1 MMMGNYCPQCGS
13 KDVAARTSGATTYLR
28 CRQCQA
34 GEQTPVWP
42 LLVATGASGAGKSAV
57 CELLRDR
64 LSGCAVYDVD
74 LIWCSSWDERNDSWL
89 RIAHSNG
96 LSNTSTVLCGT
107 LLPHHV
113 DHLPNRCLVGDVLY
127 LNLHCDD
134 QDRSDR
140 LQARWQHRSP
150 GADEFI
156 ERQRSFASWLL
167 KSAGAFHPPM
177 PTVSTSGRT
186 VSDTAGDVARWIDEQ
201 REAYAAD
208 QSARYTGVRQPSP
221 PDLPGPVA
229 LL

>member
-1 MMMGNYCPQCGS
+1 M
-13 KDVAARTSGATTYLR
+13 ALARA
-28 CRQCQA
+28 Q
-34 GEQTPVWP
+34 
-42 LLVATGASGAGKSAV
+42 V

-74 LIWCSSWDERNDSWL
+74 LIWCSSWDERNDNWL

-127 LNLHCDD
+127 LNLHRDH
-134 QDRSDR
+134 QDRSHR